1 MNRAE
6 YVKAIANATG
16 YNQKDIKAVLEAA
29 QDIAYGVMSKEE
41 EVKIFD
47 GLTLVGIKKP
57 ACVKR
62 NPLTGQDVNVP
73 EKIAPKAK
81 WGKAAKDAV
90 NA

>member
-1 MNRAE
+1 MNKTE
-6 YVKAIANATG
+6 FVKAVATATG
-16 YNQKDIKAVLEAA
+16 YTQKDVKAVFEAA
-29 QDIAYGVMSKEE
+29 QEVVYGAMAKEE

-47 GLTLVGIKKP
+47 GLSLEGIRKP

-73 EKIAPKAK
+73 AKTVPKAK
-81 WGKAAKDAV
+81 WGKFAKDVV